1 MQGSP
6 SHPSE
11 QEGQVTIRFL
21 HIWSE
26 HEQTMEKIVRAVEE
40 ENEALR
46 VEINTVDWSSVNREV
61 QSAAA
66 SASMYDVFFQYADE
80 FGSAHSQG
88 LVLDLTPYMDEE
100 WAGGFQPGA
109 LAEYTLEDGL
119 YGIPFRGSGVVVIYN
134 EDLFNR
140 YGWRK
145 PSSQEEMTALM
156 QLALNEGLVPL
167 AAAGRP
173 DGFQI
178 EALRGIVTSYVT
190 LEAGNLDDADRL
202 RGRRTNWQ
210 GELAVGDDIMFVLVG
225 GDIRPHVIGALQQ
238 LVGTLKNECVT
249 ELERA

>member
-109 LAEYTLEDGL
+109 LRNTPWRTACTAS
-119 YGIPFRGSGVVVIYN
+119 PSG
-134 EDLFNR
+134 
-140 YGWRK
+140 
-145 PSSQEEMTALM
+145 
-156 QLALNEGLVPL
+156 
-167 AAAGRP
+167 AAAW
-173 DGFQI
+173 
-178 EALRGIVTSYVT
+178 S
-190 LEAGNLDDADRL
+190 
-202 RGRRTNWQ
+202 
-210 GELAVGDDIMFVLVG
+210 
-225 GDIRPHVIGALQQ
+225 
-238 LVGTLKNECVT
+238 
-249 ELERA
+249 